1 MLWDCFRYN
10 MKMEYQTIT
19 NLLGNIPDKIP
30 KFFAEK
36 CIEVYHQSGNVND
49 RYKPSKQIRFKT

>member
-1 MLWDCFRYN
+1 

>member
-1 MLWDCFRYN
+1 
-10 MKMEYQTIT
+10 MEYQTIT

-49 RYKPSKQIRFKT
+49 RYKPSEQIRFKT